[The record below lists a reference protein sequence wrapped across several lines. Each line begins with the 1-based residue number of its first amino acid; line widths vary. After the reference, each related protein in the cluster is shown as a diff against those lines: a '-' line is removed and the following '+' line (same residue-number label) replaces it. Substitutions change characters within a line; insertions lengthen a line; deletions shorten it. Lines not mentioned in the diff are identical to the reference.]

1 VWLLGQCGVAVY
13 TICQAVPLWIH
24 SLQPLATGIIARA
37 PSIDHRLLSI
47 NLNGGA
53 AMAAPTGGAAAAPDD
68 EDAAPEPLASGGGPA
83 GTTKTAAAR
92 AAAAVALTALASLMM
107 SQRRSSSSSP
117 NSCKTAWALSS
128 AETLLN
134 DAAGARK
141 PRVATIAA
149 ISSVQ
154 IKLYVKRT
162 VSNSRF
168 HK

>member
-1 VWLLGQCGVAVY
+1 
-13 TICQAVPLWIH
+13 
-24 SLQPLATGIIARA
+24 LATGINARA
-37 PSIDHRLLSI
+37 SSI
-47 NLNGGA
+47 NQIFLSMDLTASGGA
-53 AMAAPTGGAAAAPDD
+53 AMAAPAGGAAAAPDD
-68 EDAAPEPLASGGGPA
+68 EDAAPEPLASCGGPA

-92 AAAAVALTALASLMM
+92 AAAAVALTALASLIM

-117 NSCKTAWALSS
+117 NSFKTAWALSS

-154 IKLYVKRT
+154 IRLYVKRT
-162 VSNSRF
+162 VSNSRL